1 MDESASLRSE
11 NEHLRRELDDVRDL
25 VRKMQSGT
33 YWRLKSMIS
42 RYYNSDLIQET
53 LRQKDTIA
61 SLNTE
66 LDRKNDRIR
75 ELESSISQK
84 EVLL

>member
-1 MDESASLRSE
+1 
-11 NEHLRRELDDVRDL
+11 
-25 VRKMQSGT
+25 
-33 YWRLKSMIS
+33 MIS
-42 RYYNSDLIQET
+42 RYDNSDLIQET

>member
-33 YWRLKSMIS
+33 CWRLKSMIS